1 VVEAAGEVV
10 EDELLGGAELAAGLG
25 NNQRRLPPVG
35 CSRRK
40 MTAGELRC
48 PASLT
53 GAVGRFSA
61 QEGCG
66 DGVPILVRSDNSEV
80 AQCRLVTTGEA
91 MVGAE

>member
-40 MTAGELRC
+40 MTAGELPLPSFANRRRGQV
-48 PASLT
+48 L
-53 GAVGRFSA
+53 GAG
-61 QEGCG
+61 
-66 DGVPILVRSDNSEV
+66 GVW
-80 AQCRLVTTGEA
+80 
-91 MVGAE
+91 